1 MYNLKWNN
9 KYSLESGFVKKVL
22 KTKGHFENT
31 FDQAEAK
38 KYRSESVALKDIE
51 ILKSL
56 GEADNNN
63 FELVEK

>member
-1 MYNLKWNN
+1 M
-9 KYSLESGFVKKVL
+9 L